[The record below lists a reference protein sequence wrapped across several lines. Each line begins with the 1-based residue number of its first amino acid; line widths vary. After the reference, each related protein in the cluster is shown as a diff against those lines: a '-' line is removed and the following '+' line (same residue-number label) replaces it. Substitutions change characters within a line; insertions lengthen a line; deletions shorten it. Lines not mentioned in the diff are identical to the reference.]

1 MTNPPTTPTGAPEP
15 PDSGTR
21 FCPDL
26 IIGRH
31 PVHGVLADGH
41 INEVTAGLLE
51 QAGFVYDED
60 LHVHRVPA
68 GTSYEA
74 GQDCVLRAMAVLA
87 GRLPAVAYLS
97 DDMAAEAAGS
107 PRPQTPQ
114 A

>member
-1 MTNPPTTPTGAPEP
+1 MINRPSARAEAPEAL
-15 PDSGTR
+15 DGGTV

-41 INEVTAGLLE
+41 VDDVTVLLLE

-60 LHVHRVPA
+60 LGVHRVPA
-68 GTSYEA
+68 GTSFEA
-74 GQDCVLRAMAVLA
+74 EQDCVQRAMTSLS
-87 GRLPAVAYLS
+87 GRLSVTYLS
-97 DDMAAEAAGS
+97 DDLAAEAAGFS
-107 PRPQTPQ
+107 HQPPP

>member
-1 MTNPPTTPTGAPEP
+1 MIDRPSARADVPEVLDGTTV
-15 PDSGTR
+15 

-41 INEVTAGLLE
+41 VDGVTVLLLE

-60 LHVHRVPA
+60 LEVHRVPA
-68 GTSYEA
+68 GTSSDAE
-74 GQDCVLRAMAVLA
+74 QHCVQRAMTSLS
-87 GRLPAVAYLS
+87 GRLSVAYLS
-97 DDMAAEAAGS
+97 DDLAAEAAGFARQQS
-107 PRPQTPQ
+107 PP